1 MKRIG
6 YDADTSQ
13 YIFRDR
19 DGSLW
24 QGPEGSEYGKMI
36 RGWSIFFMTPI
47 VCHLNFWTVG
57 RLPSSVVLDDDE
69 SRGDDVEAHA
79 PSTQSRGY
87 QLLSAD
93 AVSIIFRLHVM
104 ADI

>member
-1 MKRIG
+1 
-6 YDADTSQ
+6 
-13 YIFRDR
+13 
-19 DGSLW
+19 
-24 QGPEGSEYGKMI
+24 
-36 RGWSIFFMTPI
+36 MTPMA
-47 VCHLNFWTVG
+47 CHLNFWTVG

-79 PSTQSRGY
+79 PSIQSRGY

-93 AVSIIFRLHVM
+93 AVSIIFRLQVM